1 MRIIIEIDDDLVQ
14 AQVVE
19 LTRKEKDRE
28 TREKLKAYFQEHTEV
43 ILPEEVATEFE
54 EDFPLV
60 MAMMAIGLASKD
72 LNL

>member
-1 MRIIIEIDDDLVQ
+1 MKIIIEIDDDLVQ

-28 TREKLKAYFQEHTEV
+28 TREKLMAYFQEHTEV

-60 MAMMAIGLASKD
+60 MAMMAIALASKN